1 MRSLLDAVV
10 GFFSRRDAAQDEA
23 DLAEYRQTMFAQS
36 VRDLT
41 VNMEQMADGMFDA
54 DAAKADSDLR
64 EYWRA
69 PVTVS
74 HGIVTDEDHATAP
87 AEALPDPASMSLAD
101 RMHFSFL
108 AEQAQAAEADRV
120 REHEEETERW
130 LEAMDEQ
137 QRFWE
142 EMEAQQRFWDE
153 FDEDRKRRWEDDSNS
168 DADNWLPDSSIT
180 DDIQQALDD
189 ADNSSSMHHD
199 W

>member
-10 GFFSRRDAAQDEA
+10 GFFRRRNAARDDAE
-23 DLAEYRQTMFAQS
+23 
-36 VRDLT
+36 
-41 VNMEQMADGMFDA
+41 
-54 DAAKADSDLR
+54 AAKADSDLR

-108 AEQAQAAEADRV
+108 AEQEQAAAMESML
-120 REHEEETERW
+120 EHEEAT
-130 LEAMDEQ
+130 A
-137 QRFWE
+137 RFWE
-142 EMEAQQRFWDE
+142 EMEEQRRFWDD
-153 FDEDRKRRWEDDSNS
+153 FDEDFKRRWEDDSS
-168 DADNWLPDSSIT
+168 PDDEPWLHDTSIT

-189 ADNSSSMHHD
+189 D
-199 W
+199 